1 MCLLLV
7 MLELYPNLIVSF
19 FTIVL
24 CVLFFICFNL
34 YKKIIIYES
43 WVTRIRT
50 KINSLKSSIEEID
63 DRNLFETDDDVGAVY
78 EEISGLIK
86 DFDDETELK

>member
-1 MCLLLV
+1 

-19 FTIVL
+19 FTIII
-24 CVLFFICFNL
+24 CVLVFICFNL

-50 KINSLKSSIEEID
+50 KINSLKTSIEEID
-63 DRNLFETDDDVGAVY
+63 DRNLFETDDDVGAAY
-78 EEISGLIK
+78 EEISELIK